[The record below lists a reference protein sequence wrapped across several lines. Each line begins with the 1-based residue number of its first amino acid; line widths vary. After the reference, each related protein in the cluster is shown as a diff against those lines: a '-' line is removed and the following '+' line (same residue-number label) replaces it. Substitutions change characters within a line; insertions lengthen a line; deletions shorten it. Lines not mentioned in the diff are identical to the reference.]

1 MKNVLIVDD
10 EETVR
15 VTLSE
20 WFSTTYGSKEY
31 KVFTANNGI
40 EAIKILA
47 ANQIDLLM
55 TDLNMPKM
63 DGFELLAQMK
73 SDHPRIP
80 IIVIS
85 AFSTPD
91 IKTKVV
97 DLGALRF
104 IPKPFSFSD
113 LEGINF
119 PKLLEAPKKSDRGHV
134 NGISL
139 QSFLQLISMEAK
151 SCTLTINA
159 GGKTGEIFLER
170 GELMDARTGKLEGEE
185 ASFEIVSWNDEG
197 LTIEIDNVCR
207 TKERK
212 IEFPIMHLLMEAAR
226 MADERAIK
234 EAGGVDDDGE
244 PAQDIGERTVI
255 LKADQLQA
263 AVEAEAVSPKPAVE
277 PEPPP
282 LKPAPKAPPPQPAAA
297 PAAPPQTASP
307 ETPAIAHE
315 QINLGRLNLVK
326 IQERCKEFSALDGF
340 AGAVLLTVNGD
351 ILQVVGTS
359 GGNINLERASVYA
372 NNILS
377 TVQTHAKNMGLGVTS
392 LIQVDTTGGHL
403 IIAGRSQI
411 NLMLVLI
418 TSSSL
423 GLAKIMV
430 NSAIKEICVEIGC

>member
-20 WFSTTYGSKEY
+20 WFSTTYGSSEY
-31 KVFTANNGI
+31 KVFLASNGI

-47 ANQIDLLM
+47 ANPVDMLI

-119 PKLLEAPKKSDRGHV
+119 PKLLESPKKSDRGYV

-151 SCTLTINA
+151 SCTLTVRSE
-159 GGKTGEIFLER
+159 GKTGEIFLER

-185 ASFEIVSWNDEG
+185 ASYEIVSWSDEG

-226 MADERAIK
+226 MADEKSINA
-234 EAGGVDDDGE
+234 AGSIDEDEQDQGVGE
-244 PAQDIGERTVI
+244 KTVI
-255 LKADQLQA
+255 LKAGQLRDA
-263 AVEAEAVSPKPAVE
+263 IEAEEALPMPVPE

-282 LKPAPKAPPPQPAAA
+282 LNPVFKQAPQPAQPPTAPRPNNPPPVAEAA
-297 PAAPPQTASP
+297 GQ
-307 ETPAIAHE
+307 E
-315 QINLGRLNLVK
+315 QINLSRLNLVK

-340 AGAVLLTVNGD
+340 AGAVLLTINGD

-359 GGNINLERASVYA
+359 GGDINLERASVYA

-377 TVQTHAKNMGLGVTS
+377 TVQTHAKNMGMGLTS

-403 IIAGRSQI
+403 IIAGRSKI
-411 NLMLVLI
+411 NLMLVLV

-430 NSAIKEICVEIGC
+430 NSAIKEICAEIGC

>member
-1 MKNVLIVDD
+1 MLI
-10 EETVR
+10 
-15 VTLSE
+15 
-20 WFSTTYGSKEY
+20 
-31 KVFTANNGI
+31 
-40 EAIKILA
+40 
-47 ANQIDLLM
+47 

-113 LEGINF
+113 LDGINF
-119 PKLLEAPKKSDRGHV
+119 PKLLESPKKSDRGHV

-151 SCTLTINA
+151 SCTLTVRA

-185 ASFEIVSWNDEG
+185 ASYEIISWSDEG

-212 IEFPIMHLLMEAAR
+212 IEFPIMHLLMEGAR
-226 MADERAIK
+226 MADERAID
-234 EAGGVDDDGE
+234 EEEQSRQGVGE
-244 PAQDIGERTVI
+244 KTVI
-255 LKADQLQA
+255 LKAGQLRDTIEEE
-263 AVEAEAVSPKPAVE
+263 VFPEPAPVPE

-282 LKPAPKAPPPQPAAA
+282 LKPAAQPVSPPPTAPRPSPRPPATEAA
-297 PAAPPQTASP
+297 R
-307 ETPAIAHE
+307 HD
-315 QINLGRLNLVK
+315 QINLSRLNLVK

-351 ILQVVGTS
+351 ILQVVGTN
-359 GGNINLERASVYA
+359 GGDINLERASVYA

-377 TVQTHAKNMGLGVTS
+377 TVHIHTKNMGLGVTS

-403 IIAGRSQI
+403 IIAGRGQI
-411 NLMLVLI
+411 NLMLVLV

-430 NSAIKEICVEIGC
+430 NSAINEICAEISS

>member
-15 VTLSE
+15 ITLSE
-20 WFSTTYGSKEY
+20 WLSTTYGSSEY
-31 KVFTANNGI
+31 KVFLASNGI
-40 EAIKILA
+40 EAIKVLA
-47 ANQIDLLM
+47 VNSIDLLI

-113 LEGINF
+113 LDGINF
-119 PKLLEAPKKSDRGHV
+119 PKLLESPKKADRGHV

-151 SCTLTINA
+151 SCTLTVRSD
-159 GGKTGEIFLER
+159 GKTGEIFLER
-170 GELMDARTGKLEGEE
+170 GELMDARTGNLEGEE
-185 ASFEIVSWNDEG
+185 ASYEIISWRDEG

-212 IEFPIMHLLMEAAR
+212 IEFPIMHLLMESAR
-226 MADERAIK
+226 MADERAIMEGGTAGPDDETQEIVDSHLDLK
-234 EAGGVDDDGE
+234 EE
-244 PAQDIGERTVI
+244 
-255 LKADQLQA
+255 QLQRNTA
-263 AVEAEAVSPKPAVE
+263 EAEELPGQPALKSAS
-277 PEPPP
+277 PPP
-282 LKPAPKAPPPQPAAA
+282 LST
-297 PAAPPQTASP
+297 PQTSQSP
-307 ETPAIAHE
+307 PRSPHQPVGLEAPQHE
-315 QINLGRLNLVK
+315 QVNLSRLNLVK

-340 AGAVLLTVNGD
+340 AGAVLLTTNGD
-351 ILQVVGTS
+351 ILQVVGTE
-359 GGNINLERASVYA
+359 GGKINLERASIYA

-377 TVQTHAKNMGLGVTS
+377 TVQIHSNNMGLGVTR
-392 LIQVDTTGGHL
+392 LIQVDTKGGHL
-403 IIAGRSQI
+403 IIAGRSTI
-411 NLMLVLI
+411 NLMLVLV
-418 TSSSL
+418 TSSSI
-423 GLAKIMV
+423 GLAKVMV
-430 NSAIKEICVEIGC
+430 NSTIEEICSEIC

>member
-15 VTLSE
+15 ITLSE
-20 WFSTTYGSKEY
+20 WFSTTYGSKDY

-47 ANQIDLLM
+47 ANQIDLLI

-151 SCTLTINA
+151 SCTLTVNS

-170 GELMDARTGKLEGEE
+170 GELMDARTGRLEGEE
-185 ASFEIVSWNDEG
+185 ASYEIVSWSDDG
-197 LTIEIDNVCR
+197 LTIEIENVCR

-226 MADERAIK
+226 MADERSIK
-234 EAGGVDDDGE
+234 EAGIVDEDGE
-244 PAQDIGERTVI
+244 QKQDIGDSTVI
-255 LKADQLQA
+255 LKAGQMQA
-263 AVEAEAVSPKPAVE
+263 AVAAENALPEPVPE

-282 LKPAPKAPPPQPAAA
+282 LKPAPQPPPSQATPPPTPQPAAPEA
-297 PAAPPQTASP
+297 PA
-307 ETPAIAHE
+307 PAQE
-315 QINLGRLNLVK
+315 QVNLSRLNLVK

-351 ILQVVGTS
+351 ILQVVGTN

-377 TVQTHAKNMGLGVTS
+377 TVQTHAKNMGMGETS
-392 LIQVDTTGGHL
+392 LIQVDNSGGHL
-403 IIAGRSQI
+403 IIAGRTNI
-411 NLMLVLI
+411 NLMLILV

-430 NSAIKEICVEIGC
+430 NSVIKEICAEIGC

>member
-1 MKNVLIVDD
+1 MTGEEMKNVLIVDD

-47 ANQIDLLM
+47 ANPVDLLI

-113 LEGINF
+113 LEGIDF
-119 PKLLEAPKKSDRGHV
+119 PKLLAPPKKSDRGYV

-151 SCTLTINA
+151 SCTLTVRSGSN
-159 GGKTGEIFLER
+159 TGEIFLER
-170 GELMDARTGKLEGEE
+170 GELMDARTGRLEGEE
-185 ASFEIVSWNDEG
+185 ASYEIVSWSDDG

-234 EAGGVDDDGE
+234 EAGIVDEDGE
-244 PAQDIGERTVI
+244 PAREDDIGDRTVV
-255 LKADQLQA
+255 LKAGQMQA
-263 AVEAEAVSPKPAVE
+263 AVEAEEILPEPARE

-282 LKPAPKAPPPQPAAA
+282 LKPPPPPQAAQRPA
-297 PAAPPQTASP
+297 TP
-307 ETPAIAHE
+307 ETPTPAPE
-315 QINLGRLNLVK
+315 QINLSRLNLVK

-423 GLAKIMV
+423 GLAKIMI
-430 NSAIKEICVEIGC
+430 NSAIKEICAEIGC

>member
-20 WFSTTYGSKEY
+20 WFTATYGPREY
-31 KVFTANNGI
+31 NILQAANGI
-40 EAIKILA
+40 SAIKHLA
-47 ANQIDLLM
+47 TSTIDLLI

-73 SDHPRIP
+73 SDYPRIP

-97 DLGALRF
+97 DLGAIRF

-113 LEGINF
+113 LENLNV
-119 PKLLEAPKKSDRGHV
+119 PKLLESPRKSENGFV

-151 SCTLTINA
+151 SCTLTVRS
-159 GGKTGEIFLER
+159 GPKSGEIFLES
-170 GELMDARTGKLEGEE
+170 GELMDARTGKLDGNE
-185 ASFEIVSWNDEG
+185 AAYEIISWNDEG
-197 LTIEIDNVCR
+197 LTIEIDKVCH

-226 MADERAIK
+226 MADERSIL
-234 EAGGVDDDGE
+234 EAGNKEEDDDDDDWG
-244 PAQDIGERTVI
+244 RTEKTMI
-255 LKADQLQA
+255 LKAAQFQA
-263 AVEAEAVSPKPAVE
+263 ALAEEALPELIPE

-282 LKPAPKAPPPQPAAA
+282 LKPSPKTVVPQPAVA
-297 PAAPPQTASP
+297 
-307 ETPAIAHE
+307 ETPGQG
-315 QINLGRLNLVK
+315 QINLSRLNLMK

-351 ILQVVGTS
+351 ILQVVGS
-359 GGNINLERASVYA
+359 DGANINLERASVYA
-372 NNILS
+372 NSILS
-377 TVQTHAKNMGLGVTS
+377 TIQTHAKNMGMGVTS

-403 IIAGRSQI
+403 IIAGRSRI
-411 NLMLVLI
+411 NLMLVLV

-423 GLAKIMV
+423 GLAKVMIS
-430 NSAIKEICVEIGC
+430 SAIDEICAEINC

>member
-1 MKNVLIVDD
+1 MKNILIVDD

-20 WFSTTYGSKEY
+20 WFSATYGPKEY
-31 KVFTANNGI
+31 HILQAANGI
-40 EAIKILA
+40 SAIKHLA
-47 ANQIDLLM
+47 TTSIDLLI

-73 SDHPRIP
+73 SDYPRIP

-97 DLGALRF
+97 DLGAIRF

-113 LEGINF
+113 LEAINV
-119 PKLLEAPKKSDRGHV
+119 PKLLEPTRKADKGFI

-151 SCTLTINA
+151 SCTLTVRA
-159 GGKTGEIFLER
+159 GGKSGEIFLER
-170 GELMDARTGKLEGEE
+170 GELMDARTGDLEGND
-185 ASFEIVSWNDEG
+185 AAFEIISWSDDG
-197 LTIEIDNVCR
+197 LTIEIDKVCH
-207 TKERK
+207 TQERK

-226 MADERAIK
+226 MADERSIQ
-234 EAGGVDDDGE
+234 EASSREASGKDDDDDEDWGGTE
-244 PAQDIGERTVI
+244 TTMI
-255 LKADQLQA
+255 LKAAQFQA
-263 AVEAEAVSPKPAVE
+263 ALAEEALPVIPE

-282 LKPAPKAPPPQPAAA
+282 LKPPTPPSPPQPAVAEA
-297 PAAPPQTASP
+297 PRQG
-307 ETPAIAHE
+307 
-315 QINLGRLNLVK
+315 QINLSRQNLMK

-351 ILQVVGTS
+351 ILQVVGS
-359 GGNINLERASVYA
+359 EGSSINLERASVYA
-372 NNILS
+372 NSILS
-377 TVQTHAKNMGLGVTS
+377 TVQTHAKNMGMGVTS

-403 IIAGRSQI
+403 IIAGRSRI

-423 GLAKIMV
+423 GLAKVMIS
-430 NSAIKEICVEIGC
+430 SAIDEICAEINC

>member
-1 MKNVLIVDD
+1 MRNVLIVDD

-15 VTLSE
+15 ITLSE
-20 WFSTTYGSKEY
+20 WFSATYGSKEY
-31 KVFTANNGI
+31 KVFLASNGI
-40 EAIKILA
+40 EAVKVLA
-47 ANQIDLLM
+47 ANQIDLLI

-113 LEGINF
+113 LEGVDF
-119 PKLLEAPKKSDRGHV
+119 PKLLEPQKKSGMGFV

-139 QSFLQLISMEAK
+139 QSFLQLISMESK
-151 SCTLTINA
+151 SCTLTIRS

-170 GELMDARTGKLEGEE
+170 GELMDARTGNLDGEE
-185 ASFEIVSWNDEG
+185 ASYEIISWNDEG

-212 IEFPIMHLLMEAAR
+212 IEFPIMHLLMESAR
-226 MADERAIK
+226 MADERAIN
-234 EAGGVDDDGE
+234 EEGTAGEDDETQELVEKTVVLSAGQMQGV
-244 PAQDIGERTVI
+244 I
-255 LKADQLQA
+255 
-263 AVEAEAVSPKPAVE
+263 EAEAAPHQIPE

-282 LKPAPKAPPPQPAAA
+282 LKPVPPPPPPPPQPS
-297 PAAPPQTASP
+297 PIPPR
-307 ETPAIAHE
+307 AHAVAHHE
-315 QINLGRLNLVK
+315 GTQHEEINLSRLNLVK
-326 IQERCKEFSALDGF
+326 IQEKCKEFSALDGF
-340 AGAVLLTVNGD
+340 AGAVLLTTNGD
-351 ILQVVGTS
+351 ILQVVGTE
-359 GGNINLERASVYA
+359 GGKINLERASIYA

-377 TVQTHAKNMGLGVTS
+377 TVQIHSNNMGLGVTR
-392 LIQVDTTGGHL
+392 LIQVDTKGGHL
-403 IIAGRSQI
+403 IIAGRSTI
-411 NLMLVLI
+411 NLMLILV
-418 TSSSL
+418 TSSSI
-423 GLAKIMV
+423 GLAKVMV
-430 NSAIKEICVEIGC
+430 NSAIDEICS